1 MKRFILYIIILLIPI
16 PTLAFKVKR
25 SGAVDLLAV
34 DKRFFYQHEVSI
46 YAMPSHTRLI
56 YSDASNKSSTGSFN
70 IGAGLDYRFFFHQN
84 IGVSMGLQWL
94 QYTGNYK
101 FEYFEHT
108 IYGEDNTDPEY
119 PNNPYYYTKR
129 YNVTENASLHYLEVP
144 IKVLFITPSWNK
156 VQFRSALGINVGY
169 NIYTEQNLTGSYDA
183 ELNYTNQNI
192 VVDESES
199 LLLGRFTDIAIYSPN
214 TILKPHVSILAE
226 IGIGIKVSERCQI
239 NLDLYGSYALNNT
252 HSYYEDFISMNKD
265 YKGIATTNLVG
276 DIHPFAHGARI
287 GVSVYL
293 GKAKEEFLPNWKKRK
308 LRGVGNNIDMSAYN
322 TNLAQVS
329 KVKETESTPI
339 EEDKK
344 IEDNILTI
352 PETKEEIV
360 EEKLPETIK
369 EDTIKTD
376 IVEEEIFEENIVKEE
391 IVEKEVVVEDTIP
404 TQETQ
409 KIEKTER
416 IEPTIQKT
424 QQTQRRALNSPVLFE
439 KDSYIANY
447 HSQRILQII
456 AASIQEAPPS
466 KIIIVGYTCDIG
478 DDANNYKLGLKRAQ
492 EVQALLK
499 AYGITNIPFEIISKG
514 ETNSPLQN
522 IDEEHR
528 EKNRRV
534 ELIYIY

>member
-34 DKRFFYQHEVSI
+34 DKRYFYQHEVSL
-46 YAMPSHTRLI
+46 YALPSYTKLV
-56 YSDASNKSSTGSFN
+56 YSDNYNKSSVGGFN

-108 IYGEDNTDPEY
+108 IYGEDNTDPQH

-199 LLLGRFTDIAIYSPN
+199 LQLGRFTDIAIYSPN

-308 LRGVGNNIDMSAYN
+308 LRGVGNNIDMSAYD
-322 TNLAQVS
+322 T
-329 KVKETESTPI
+329 
-339 EEDKK
+339 
-344 IEDNILTI
+344 NILST
-352 PETKEEIV
+352 PETKREII
-360 EEKLPETIK
+360 EEKLPEIIK
-369 EDTIKTD
+369 EDTVNTEIIEEDIVKEDIIEKEIVVVDTIKTN
-376 IVEEEIFEENIVKEE
+376 IIEKEIVEEINVEEEI
-391 IVEKEVVVEDTIP
+391 IP
-404 TQETQ
+404 
-409 KIEKTER
+409 
-416 IEPTIQKT
+416 IQKK
-424 QQTQRRALNSPVLFE
+424 QQAQRRALNSPILFE
-439 KDSYIANY
+439 KDSYIATY

-456 AASIQEAPPS
+456 AASIHQAPPS
-466 KIIIVGYTCDIG
+466 KIMIVGYTCDIG
-478 DDANNYKLGLKRAQ
+478 DAASNYQLGLKRAQ

-528 EKNRRV
+528 KKNRRV

>member
-34 DKRFFYQHEVSI
+34 DKRYFYQHEVSL
-46 YAMPSHTRLI
+46 YALPSYTKLV
-56 YSDASNKSSTGSFN
+56 YSDKYNKSSVGSFN

-108 IYGEDNTDPEY
+108 IYGEDNTDPQH

-169 NIYTEQNLTGSYDA
+169 NIYTKQNLTGSYDA

-199 LLLGRFTDIAIYSPN
+199 LQLGRFTDIAIYSPN

-322 TNLAQVS
+322 TNIS
-329 KVKETESTPI
+329 S
-339 EEDKK
+339 
-344 IEDNILTI
+344 I
-352 PETKEEIV
+352 PDTKREII
-360 EEKLPETIK
+360 EEKLPEIIK
-369 EDTIKTD
+369 EDTIKTEIIEEEIVNED
-376 IVEEEIFEENIVKEE
+376 IIEKEIVVVDTIKTNIIEKEIVEETNVEEEIIEEE
-391 IVEKEVVVEDTIP
+391 IIP
-404 TQETQ
+404 
-409 KIEKTER
+409 
-416 IEPTIQKT
+416 IQKT
-424 QQTQRRALNSPVLFE
+424 QQSHKRALNSPILFE
-439 KDSYIANY
+439 KDSYIATY

-456 AASIQEAPPS
+456 AASIHQAPPS
-466 KIIIVGYTCDIG
+466 KIIIIGYTCDIG
-478 DDANNYKLGLKRAQ
+478 DDASNYQLGLKRAQ

-528 EKNRRV
+528 KKNRRV